1 MYWGGLR
8 GAISLALAL
17 LLDESDFSDDVVDTL
32 LVMTFGVVL
41 FTLLVQGTTISA
53 LISRVGLSGQEDH
66 QRHQE
71 EIQARIFSRRA
82 GEAEIA
88 RLGNDGV
95 LFSSMAAAMQETYR
109 ADVNEAQ
116 AELTS
121 HFSDHPELEVA
132 MLLQARRDA
141 LVAEQSA
148 IGDML
153 QRGFVGPE
161 VGHSLTA
168 EIHRRMAAL
177 ELIEERWE
185 TNIAPP
191 GDIEPS

>member
-1 MYWGGLR
+1 M
-8 GAISLALAL
+8 
-17 LLDESDFSDDVVDTL
+17 
-32 LVMTFGVVL
+32 VL

-82 GEAEIA
+82 GRAEIA
-88 RLGNDGV
+88 RLGSEGV

-109 ADVNEAQ
+109 VDVEEAQ
-116 AELTS
+116 AELST
-121 HFSDHPELEVA
+121 HFSEHPELEVA

-148 IGDML
+148 IGDMV

-161 VGHSLTA
+161 VGHHLTA
-168 EIHRRMAAL
+168 EIHKRMAAL

-185 TNIAPP
+185 TNIEPP
-191 GDIEPS
+191 GDVQES

>member
-1 MYWGGLR
+1 
-8 GAISLALAL
+8 
-17 LLDESDFSDDVVDTL
+17 
-32 LVMTFGVVL
+32 
-41 FTLLVQGTTISA
+41 
-53 LISRVGLSGQEDH
+53 
-66 QRHQE
+66 
-71 EIQARIFSRRA
+71 
-82 GEAEIA
+82 
-88 RLGNDGV
+88 
-95 LFSSMAAAMQETYR
+95 MAAAMQETYR

-185 TNIAPP
+185 SNIAPP